1 VQLKTKIEALLFL
14 TDKPLKAQVI
24 ARTLNQDVQAIRQAM
39 LELIN
44 DYESRNG
51 ALEIADEDGYMMQVK
66 DEFSDLVN
74 ELAPFEMP
82 TALVRTLSAIAL
94 KQPVSQ
100 ADVIKIR
107 GAGAYDHIKELEI
120 RELIH
125 RQEDGRSPILTTTK
139 KFQEYFRLSKDGQG
153 WRQELNT
160 ATKGGKDD
168 EAAEA
173 GKTAATDATAVQ
185 LDVFDASPDAGTA
198 SAKSMMGDTGE
209 TDGTD
214 DTVDVANVGE
224 TDVANAGETEVADA
238 EKTDVADAGKTDVA
252 DAGKTEVADID
263 EIETKTEGAGATE
276 TADKETSAAVQK
288 DVESISP

>member
-1 VQLKTKIEALLFL
+1 VQLKTHIEALLFL
-14 TDKPLKAQVI
+14 TDKPLKAQAI

-66 DEFSDLVN
+66 DEFSALVD
-74 ELAPFEMP
+74 EVAPFEMP

-125 RQEDGRSPILTTTK
+125 RREDGRSPILTTTK

-153 WRQELNT
+153 WRQELSPS
-160 ATKGGKDD
+160 AKLAKEEAEAEVYQK
-168 EAAEA
+168 EAAGA
-173 GKTAATDATAVQ
+173 DTMAVQ
-185 LDVFDASPDAGTA
+185 LDVFDASPDTDGADGA
-198 SAKSMMGDTGE
+198 SALMDDMTDT
-209 TDGTD
+209 TD
-214 DTVDVANVGE
+214 A
-224 TDVANAGETEVADA
+224 
-238 EKTDVADAGKTDVA
+238 
-252 DAGKTEVADID
+252 
-263 EIETKTEGAGATE
+263 ATP
-276 TADKETSAAVQK
+276 ALKES
-288 DVESISP
+288 ESISL

>member
-1 VQLKTKIEALLFL
+1 MQLKTHIEALLFL

-24 ARTLNQDVQAIRQAM
+24 ARTLNQDVQAVRQAM

-66 DEFSDLVN
+66 DEFSSLVD
-74 ELAPFEMP
+74 EFAPFEMP

-125 RQEDGRSPILTTTK
+125 KQEDGRSPILTTTK

-160 ATKGGKDD
+160 TSKPGK
-168 EAAEA
+168 EGEGEA
-173 GKTAATDATAVQ
+173 GKSAATPAPDAAAIQ
-185 LDVFDASPDAGTA
+185 LDVFDASPDVGGDK
-198 SAKSMMGDTGE
+198 AKAMMGQSTP
-209 TDGTD
+209 
-214 DTVDVANVGE
+214 DTVP
-224 TDVANAGETEVADA
+224 ADTA
-238 EKTDVADAGKTDVA
+238 PQ
-252 DAGKTEVADID
+252 
-263 EIETKTEGAGATE
+263 
-276 TADKETSAAVQK
+276 ADKENEDTDSDKYSEDLVSVKSVSVSSSESESTADQSAAAVEK
-288 DVESISP
+288 SESESISL

>member
-1 VQLKTKIEALLFL
+1 VQLKKHIEALLFL

-24 ARTLNQDVQAIRQAM
+24 ARTLNQDVQAVRQAM
-39 LELIN
+39 IELIN
-44 DYESRNG
+44 DYEGRDG

-66 DEFSDLVN
+66 DEFSALVD

-153 WRQELNT
+153 WRQELSTT
-160 ATKGGKDD
+160 AKAGKD
-168 EAAEA
+168 ESAAENS
-173 GKTAATDATAVQ
+173 KSTTAEARAVQ
-185 LDVFDASPDAGTA
+185 LDVFDASPDTDTA
-198 SAKSMMGDTGE
+198 RASSMLGE
-209 TDGTD
+209 ATDLIDNDATTNIS
-214 DTVDVANVGE
+214 TV
-224 TDVANAGETEVADA
+224 TELPVEQD
-238 EKTDVADAGKTDVA
+238 
-252 DAGKTEVADID
+252 
-263 EIETKTEGAGATE
+263 
-276 TADKETSAAVQK
+276 SAAQELNEG
-288 DVESISP
+288 ESISH